1 MQALV
6 TKTFIAMKKAIICL
20 IIIGSMIACKKED
33 KICENP
39 PEGIYEGWFTNTGSD
54 ETTHQPL
61 LYLNIVD
68 DTTFEIHRTPPPHNP
83 IAYSVIRTGCNLN
96 GKIGA
101 GLGYNN
107 VMDIDGVLSNEA
119 DLATI
124 RGNYTYIDRSG
135 GLGNPNPQWFEVTG
149 TFIIKQQK

>member
-1 MQALV
+1 M
-6 TKTFIAMKKAIICL
+6 MKKIFICL
-20 IIIGSMIACKKED
+20 ACMCIIFACKKED

-54 ETTHQPL
+54 NTTHRPL
-61 LYLNIVD
+61 LYLSVIN
-68 DTTFEIHRTPPPHNP
+68 DTTVIVSRSSDSISN
-83 IAYSVIRTGCNLN
+83 YSVNRTGCNLN

-101 GLGYNN
+101 GFGYND
-107 VMDIDGVLSNEA
+107 VMDIDGALSHE
-119 DLATI
+119 DGLATI
-124 RGNYTYIDRSG
+124 RGNYTYIGRSG

>member
-1 MQALV
+1 
-6 TKTFIAMKKAIICL
+6 MKKAIICL
-20 IIIGSMIACKKED
+20 LIIGSMIACKKED

-39 PEGIYEGWFTNTGSD
+39 PEGIYEGWFTSTGSD
-54 ETTHQPL
+54 ETTHRPF
-61 LYLNIVD
+61 LYLSIIN
-68 DTTFEIHRTPPPHNP
+68 DTTIKVSRSTNSTSN
-83 IAYSVIRTGCNLN
+83 YSVIRTGCNLN